1 MRQFVLHAFQVT
13 SITIVVFH
21 HADQTSSS
29 AKVNALTA
37 LVLAQTVQ
45 DLQELNAHH
54 AMMVISLQTPLVHQD
69 AQQVTS

>member
-1 MRQFVLHAFQVT
+1 
-13 SITIVVFH
+13 
-21 HADQTSSS
+21 
-29 AKVNALTA
+29 
-37 LVLAQTVQ
+37 VLAQTVQ